1 MGLHVFPIP
10 IPPPTLD
17 LLLKRVDRIE
27 SSKEPEA
34 VSSASG
40 MSEVA
45 ACPESPIAD
54 DSSAL

>member
-34 VSSASG
+34 VSASG

-45 ACPESPIAD
+45 ACPASPIAD